1 MRKRLA
7 RDNDVFLLQMTEKF
21 RYRAFLT
28 YAHEDG
34 EHAQKLRRALENFR
48 VPSALVGKETEFGP
62 VPGRLFPIFRDRDEL
77 AGSAELGEAIQKA
90 LKDSSH
96 LIVLCSPAA
105 AKSFWVNEEIRVFKS
120 MGRANRILCLV
131 LDGKPFAS
139 LRDGQPELE
148 CLPVAARRKVS
159 EQGKI
164 TEEPS
169 EPAAADLRRDQDGEH
184 GAYLKIIAGMLGVGL
199 DDLKQRDLH
208 SRHRRTARI
217 AATASVVALTGFA
230 LATYALVQG
239 NLAQE
244 ALVETEKERQKTEDE
259 LSKTEAVT
267 AFVRELF
274 LSIEPENSQGM
285 DTRLVKTMLDNGTTR
300 AGELKGEPEIEAQVR
315 LTLGATYRSIGAFD
329 EAKINLSRALSLLK
343 SLPNPDE
350 STTLSAM
357 NELAVVED
365 ALGNHIQAE
374 PLFSKLLKQRKKLLG
389 KNHPQVI
396 SASIDL
402 ANLYRRIGRYEE
414 AEELCST
421 ALAQLKS
428 FQRKEGDPELL
439 RCMSYLATIYL
450 AREKL
455 PQAESLARNTLEI
468 SRIHL
473 GEEHPD
479 TLRRAARL
487 ANALQALKRF
497 DEAEN
502 LSVETVS
509 SMQNI
514 LGEEHPETLGAM
526 DALAEIVASRG
537 NNEQALSHYNR
548 ILTAKEKAL
557 GPMHPETF
565 DTIKAIAHLQKE
577 AGNLSDAE
585 TTFIKIY
592 GRMEE
597 KLGDEHPETLRA
609 QNDLAEIYLKSDKA
623 EEAFGLSERLLETEL
638 RVLGKED
645 PLTLRTEARLSELHF
660 LAGRLEEALEG
671 FTTVIATQERILG
684 FDHPEVARS
693 RDFLNQILAERSAA
707 TEFADSNLTETK
719 PFQGPLL
726 PESVLPPKTPP
737 TTLLPT
743 ELETNIAEEV
753 KKPGAVDRLIG
764 NIRSVIGS
772 NGTKETSREN
782 EK

>member
-1 MRKRLA
+1 
-7 RDNDVFLLQMTEKF
+7 MTEKF
-21 RYRAFLT
+21 KYRAFLT

-34 EHAQKLRRALENFR
+34 EQAKQLRRALENFR

-62 VPGRLFPIFRDRDEL
+62 VPARLFPIFRDRDEL

-139 LRDGQPELE
+139 LRDGKPELE

-169 EPAAADLRRDQDGEH
+169 EPAAADLRKDQDGEQ

-199 DDLKQRDLH
+199 DDLKKRDVH
-208 SRHRRTARI
+208 SRQRRTARI
-217 AATASVVALTGFA
+217 AATASLVALTGFA
-230 LATYALVQG
+230 LAAYALVQG
-239 NLAQE
+239 NRAQE
-244 ALVETEKERQKTEDE
+244 ALVEARKERHKTEEE
-259 LSKTEAVT
+259 LAKTEAVT
-267 AFVRELF
+267 DFVRELF
-274 LSIEPENSQGM
+274 LSIEPDNSRGM
-285 DTRLVKTMLDNGTTR
+285 DTRLVKTMLDKGTSR
-300 AGELKGEPEIEAQVR
+300 AAELKGEPEIEAQVR

-329 EAKINLSRALSLLK
+329 EAQVNLSKALSLLK
-343 SLPNPDE
+343 NLSDPDE
-350 STTLSAM
+350 KTILSAM

-374 PLFSKLLKQRKKLLG
+374 TLFSKLLIQRKKLLG
-389 KNHPQVI
+389 ENHPQVI

-402 ANLYRRIGRYEE
+402 ANLYRRIGRHEE
-414 AEELCST
+414 AEELCSS
-421 ALAQLKS
+421 ALARLKS

-439 RCMSYLATIYL
+439 RCMSYLSTIYL

-473 GEEHPD
+473 GEENPD
-479 TLRRAARL
+479 TLRRAIRL
-487 ANALQALKRF
+487 ANALQALERL

-509 SMQNI
+509 SMQRI

-537 NNEQALSHYNR
+537 NNEQALSHYDR

-557 GPMHPETF
+557 GPMHPETLE
-565 DTIKAIAHLQKE
+565 TVKAIAHLQKK

-585 TTFIKIY
+585 TTFVKIY
-592 GRMEE
+592 ERMEE
-597 KLGDEHPETLRA
+597 KSGSEHPETLRA
-609 QNDLAEIYLKSDKA
+609 QNDLAEIYLISKKT

-671 FTTVIATQERILG
+671 FSTVLAKQERILG

-693 RDFLNQILAERSAA
+693 RDFLNQILAQRAAA
-707 TEFADSNLTETK
+707 TEVADSNLTEAK

-726 PESVLPPKTPP
+726 PESVLPPKTSS
-737 TTLLPT
+737 TSLLP
-743 ELETNIAEEV
+743 AEPEPNTAVEV
-753 KKPGAVDRLIG
+753 KEPGTVDRLIG
-764 NIRSVIGS
+764 NIRSAIGS
-772 NGTKETSREN
+772 NGTKETTREN